1 MSRLKRASGSVR
13 RSSTRALSKASAV
26 RVRLASALAL
36 AFLFFPNSRSTAVGQ
51 QSADPVELIL
61 TYSVHAGDRGP
72 FRELMRTQGIPQLQ
86 RWEEEGVFRTYQVL
100 FGSRAG
106 AEDPN
111 LLIMLRF
118 DRFADLARWHD
129 IEEKYPGGLPA
140 DARPLAISV
149 STDVAEII
157 SERAVAAETPASEYL
172 AIEYDVL
179 VDSGKYRNYVRGY
192 VLPQFDGWEKAGA
205 VTSYTIFV
213 NRIPTRARWS
223 SLILLCYRDGEALGE
238 RDRLKDQVR
247 TELSFTN
254 SAWKRWSEVKTAIRR
269 EKAILPLRSLGR

>member
-1 MSRLKRASGSVR
+1 M
-13 RSSTRALSKASAV
+13 
-26 RVRLASALAL
+26 
-36 AFLFFPNSRSTAVGQ
+36 
-51 QSADPVELIL
+51 ELVL
-61 TYSVHAGDRGP
+61 TYSVRAGDRGP

-86 RWEEEGVFRTYQVL
+86 RWEKEGVFRSYQVL

-106 AEDPN
+106 TEDPN
-111 LLIMLRF
+111 LLIVLRF
-118 DRFADLARWHD
+118 DRFADVARWHD
-129 IEEKYPGGLPA
+129 IEKKFPGVLPA
-140 DARPLAISV
+140 AARPLATMV
-149 STDVAEII
+149 SIDVAEII
-157 SERAVAAETPASEYL
+157 SERAVSAETPASEYL

-179 VDSGKYRNYVRGY
+179 VDSGKYGNYVRGY

-213 NRIPTRARWS
+213 NRSPTRARWS

-247 TELSFTN
+247 AELSFTN

-269 EKAILPLRSLGR
+269 EKAILPLRSLDQ